1 MLEIIIEFLQQNLP
15 VILTFLGSG
24 GLISWATKKYTI
36 KSAEAKAMKDVQ
48 DVYQETVKD
57 LREDKD
63 LLKADIRELQLI
75 VNKLTQDIE
84 EIRNYEC
91 VVIDC
96 ALRKKR
102 FKPTTTIYEK
112 N

>member
-1 MLEIIIEFLQQNLP
+1 MLEIIIEFLQQNLTA
-15 VILTFLGSG
+15 IFSFLGSG
-24 GLISWATKKYTI
+24 VLISWATKKYTI
-36 KSAEAKAMKDVQ
+36 KSAEANAMKQVQ
-48 DVYQETVKD
+48 DVYQETVQD

-63 LLKADIRELQLI
+63 LLKADIRELQFI
-75 VNKLTQDIE
+75 VNRLTQDIE

-91 VVIDC
+91 VAIDC

-102 FKPTTTIYEK
+102 FKPNKPIYEK